1 MHVEDLMFG
10 LRVTAIGMGIVFAAL
25 YVLQLVMIG
34 FRKVFYEKKEQKSNA
49 TVSPVAETA
58 VVQEEPVVEGL
69 SPSVVAAISA
79 AVAMFLGGRPAN
91 IVSIKRDPDVKTSW
105 QQVAR
110 ANAVVRKSN

>member
-1 MHVEDLMFG
+1 MHIEDFMFG

-25 YVLQLVMIG
+25 YVLQLVMVG
-34 FRKVFYEKKEQKSNA
+34 FRVVFYDKKKPTA
-49 TVSPVAETA
+49 IVTPVVETA
-58 VVQEEPVVEGL
+58 VIQEETVVEGL

-79 AVAMFLGGRPAN
+79 AVAMCLGGRPAN
-91 IVSIKRDPDVKTSW
+91 IVSIRRDSDFKTSW

>member
-1 MHVEDLMFG
+1 MRIEDLMFG
-10 LRVTAIGMGIVFAAL
+10 LKVTVIGMGIVFASL

-34 FRKVFYEKKEQKSNA
+34 FRKVFYDNKAK
-49 TVSPVAETA
+49 TPVTSVVETA
-58 VVQEEPVVEGL
+58 IVQEEPLVEGL
-69 SPSVVAAISA
+69 SPSVVVAITA

-91 IVSIKRDPDVKTSW
+91 IVSIKRDADVKTAW

>member
-1 MHVEDLMFG
+1 MRIEDLMFG
-10 LRVTAIGMGIVFAAL
+10 LKVTAIGMGIVFAAL
-25 YVLQLVMIG
+25 YVLQLVMVG
-34 FRKVFYEKKEQKSNA
+34 FRIIFFDRKGQKSNA

-58 VVQEEPVVEGL
+58 VVQEETVAEGL

-79 AVAMFLGGRPAN
+79 AVAMCLGGRPAN
-91 IVSIKRDPDVKTSW
+91 IVSIKRDADVKTSW

>member
-1 MHVEDLMFG
+1 MHIEDLMFG

-25 YVLQLVMIG
+25 YVLQLVMVG
-34 FRKVFYEKKEQKSNA
+34 FRIFFYDKKKPTA
-49 TVSPVAETA
+49 IVAPVAETA
-58 VVQEEPVVEGL
+58 VVQEESVVEGL

-79 AVAMFLGGRPAN
+79 AVAMCLGGRPAN
-91 IVSIKRDPDVKTSW
+91 IVSIKRNADVKTSW